1 MSTLT
6 CEQTLT
12 LITAARDLPP
22 RDCSAVTE
30 HLTGCDECRMAAI
43 SCAEAV
49 SLMERALTVRGPAS
63 PAAVALASHLVR
75 CDRCRSQADAMLQ
88 AQTVMELVQ
97 PPASLTARLA
107 ALAAWRVAFRRRAD
121 ARR

>member
-30 HLTGCDECRMAAI
+30 HLTGCDECRMGAL

-49 SLMERALTVRGPAS
+49 SLMERAMARGSAS
-63 PAAVALASHLVR
+63 PDAVALASHLVR
-75 CDRCRSQADAMLQ
+75 CDRCRPRRMRA
-88 AQTVMELVQ
+88 
-97 PPASLTARLA
+97 LTAGSETCISSAISGAVRSTQSL
-107 ALAAWRVAFRRRAD
+107 RMTGIR
-121 ARR
+121 